1 MEFGG
6 LYVNGGSTAI
16 GGIATGGFTEVSN
29 FDTAMG
35 YNRVIPNAGNNDLEA
50 LHRELFYFA
59 FAQVSFVGTVNQ
71 EYRFALLKNAIDT
84 GFHAHQSVQET
95 GTYDSISVAGMVEM
109 GPNDLLTLGV
119 HNVNGLTV
127 TTITIKAAQLLAMRA
142 DVQE

>member
-1 MEFGG
+1 
-6 LYVNGGSTAI
+6 
-16 GGIATGGFTEVSN
+16 
-29 FDTAMG
+29 MG
-35 YNRVIPNAGNNDLEA
+35 YNQIIPNAGLDHLEA

-71 EYRFALLKNAIDT
+71 EYRWALLKNGLDT

-109 GPNDLLTLGV
+109 GPGDLLTLGV
-119 HNVNGLTV
+119 HNVNGLTGTTV
-127 TTITIKAAQLLAMRA
+127 TVKAAQLLAART